1 MSTQFNTRLQ
11 SMEVSI
17 KSAAELLGISRNT
30 VYKAIEDGKIS
41 KTENGKI
48 DSSELLRVF
57 SHVKKNTKEQEIE
70 HFETLKSTLNTEQN
84 KAHITEQ
91 LLNTEKTEELYKN
104 QIKMLEEA
112 LKQAKEREQW
122 QLNHIDKLTDTIKLL
137 ETPKKETQNVKIGF
151 WDKLF
156 RMKS

>member
-1 MSTQFNTRLQ
+1 
-11 SMEVSI
+11 MEVSI

-57 SHVKKNTKEQEIE
+57 SYTKKNTKKQETE
-70 HFETLKSTLNTEQN
+70 HFETLKNTLKAEQ
-84 KAHITEQ
+84 KTDHQ
-91 LLNTEKTEELYKN
+91 LNTEKEELYKS

-112 LKQAKEREQW
+112 LKQAQEREQW

-137 ETPKKETQNVKIGF
+137 EAPKENTKIEKIGF
-151 WDKLF
+151 FKRLF
-156 RMKS
+156 RF

>member
-1 MSTQFNTRLQ
+1 
-11 SMEVSI
+11 MEVNI
-17 KSAAELLGISRNT
+17 TSAAELLGISRNT
-30 VYKAIEDGKIS
+30 VYQAIRDGKLS
-41 KTENGKI
+41 KTGNGKI

-57 SHVKKNTKEQEIE
+57 SHVKKNTKKQEIE

-84 KAHITEQ
+84 EVHITEQ

-112 LKQAKEREQW
+112 LKQAQEREQW

-137 ETPKKETQNVKIGF
+137 ETPKENVKIKKIGF
-151 WDKLF
+151 FKRLF
-156 RMKS
+156 SK

>member
-1 MSTQFNTRLQ
+1 
-11 SMEVSI
+11 MEVSI

-57 SHVKKNTKEQEIE
+57 SYTKKNTKAQETE
-70 HFETLKSTLNTEQN
+70 HFETLKNTLKTEQE
-84 KAHITEQ
+84 TEHQ
-91 LLNTEKTEELYKN
+91 LNTEKEELYKS

-112 LKQAKEREQW
+112 LKQAQEREQW

-137 ETPKKETQNVKIGF
+137 EAPKKETQNVKIGF

-156 RMKS
+156 RIK

>member
-1 MSTQFNTRLQ
+1 
-11 SMEVSI
+11 MEVSI

-57 SHVKKNTKEQEIE
+57 SYTKKNTKVQETE
-70 HFETLKSTLNTEQN
+70 HFETLKNTLKAEQ
-84 KAHITEQ
+84 ITEHQ
-91 LLNTEKTEELYKN
+91 LNTEKEELYKS

-137 ETPKKETQNVKIGF
+137 EAPKECQEPKKIGF
-151 WDKLF
+151 LKKLF
-156 RMKS
+156 KF